1 VWFPDDRVLVAADAM
16 ASHEGRPMLGV
27 FNIDRARAIE
37 SFERLCELPAEIACF
52 GHGDPVL
59 GSAQARLRDTAAAL
73 QPG

>member
-1 VWFPDDRVLVAADAM
+1 
-16 ASHEGRPMLGV
+16 MLGV

-59 GSAQARLRDTAAAL
+59 GSAQARLRDTAAAP